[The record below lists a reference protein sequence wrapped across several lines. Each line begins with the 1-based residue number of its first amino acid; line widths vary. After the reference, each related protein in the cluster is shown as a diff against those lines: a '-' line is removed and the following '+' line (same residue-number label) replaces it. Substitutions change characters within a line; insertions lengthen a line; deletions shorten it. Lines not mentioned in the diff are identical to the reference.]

1 MAQID
6 YKATYVEAVRK
17 LTASLDRDQAMNLAV
32 GGQFASFGALTREI
46 LISAGLRP
54 DHYLIDVG
62 CGSGRLAVALKTYL
76 TGRYFGIDVVPDLL
90 QYARAACGR
99 PDWRFEEADGT
110 RIPEADDTADMVCF
124 FSVLTHLQH
133 EDSFL
138 YLTDAARVLKC
149 GGLIVFSFLDFSIPS
164 HWDVFNGMLDS
175 RVRGETTH
183 HNQFMARE
191 MIHPWAERLGLE
203 PVAIL
208 DGNKPQVH
216 LTFDIALD
224 DGSLLPRAASLGQS
238 VCILRKASTTAGH
251 SPRSEATRSQ
261 SPTQDVNG
269 VAVQQQAQRIAS
281 LEQRLASLG
290 QRLTLREAKLDWL
303 ELELGPLLHS
313 RTWAKLCRAAAWLHK
328 TFRTPRNEP

>member
-1 MAQID
+1 M
-6 YKATYVEAVRK
+6 
-17 LTASLDRDQAMNLAV
+17 SLAV
-32 GGQFASFGALTREI
+32 GGHFAGFGALTREI

-54 DHYLIDVG
+54 EHYLIDVG

-90 QYARAACGR
+90 QYAREACGR

-110 RIPEADDTADMVCF
+110 RISEADDTADMVCF

-138 YLTDAARVLKC
+138 YLTDAARVLKR
-149 GGLIVFSFLDFSIPS
+149 GGLIVFSYLDFSIPS
-164 HWDVFNGMLDS
+164 HWDVFNGMLDT

-191 MIHPWAERLGLE
+191 MIHPWAARLGLE

-208 DGNKPQVH
+208 DGNQPQVH

-224 DGSLLPRAASLGQS
+224 DGSLLPRDASLGQS
-238 VCILRKASTTAGH
+238 VCILRKGSTTAGH
-251 SPRSEATRSQ
+251 APRSEATRSQ
-261 SPTQDVNG
+261 PATHDANG
-269 VAVQQQAQRIAS
+269 VAMQQQAQRIAS
-281 LEQRLASLG
+281 LE

-313 RTWAKLCRAAAWLHK
+313 RTWAKLCRVAAWLHK
-328 TFRTPRNEP
+328 TFRTPRTN